1 MSRPGPRAAIWFRGL
16 IVPLALAVMLMHTV
30 IAGPATASSHPD
42 AHFDPA
48 GHHSPSTGSAMTP
61 AAVMG
66 EHPAMSGEDC
76 GDHDHACVFT
86 RAAGIDIPPVVLV
99 LLIWAFLSLSVAGLY
114 RPARRGIVVLG
125 RPPPWAIRTHLQLQV
140 VRC

>member
-1 MSRPGPRAAIWFRGL
+1 
-16 IVPLALAVMLMHTV
+16 MLMHTV
-30 IAGPATASSHPD
+30 IAGPGVAPAHPD
-42 AHFDPA
+42 ADADPGHA
-48 GHHSPSTGSAMTP
+48 GHHAVGDAQMVP

-66 EHPAMSGEDC
+66 EPPSMSGDDC

-99 LLIWAFLSLSVAGLY
+99 LLVWAFLSLSVAGLY

-125 RPPPWAIRTHLQLQV
+125 RPPPWAIRDHLQLQV
-140 VRC
+140 IRC